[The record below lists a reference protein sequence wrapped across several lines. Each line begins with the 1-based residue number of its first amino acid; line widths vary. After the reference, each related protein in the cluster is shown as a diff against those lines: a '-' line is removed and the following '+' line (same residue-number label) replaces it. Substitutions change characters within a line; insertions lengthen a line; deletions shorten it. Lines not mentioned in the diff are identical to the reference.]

1 MFNKEFSR
9 KSMNSSK
16 EAKFERRMLLKILND
31 FRLIL
36 KYFILIKNFYNSNK
50 IFLVIGNTF

>member
-16 EAKFERRMLLKILND
+16 EAKFERMLLKILND
-31 FRLIL
+31 FRLI
-36 KYFILIKNFYNSNK
+36 FK
-50 IFLVIGNTF
+50 IFYTN

>member
-31 FRLIL
+31 FRLI
-36 KYFILIKNFYNSNK
+36 FK
-50 IFLVIGNTF
+50 IFYTN